1 MENLKSLDYQFT
13 AVPTQL
19 MILLDVNCRSMLF
32 TLCQLAS
39 YYTDKNGR
47 FFRTN
52 ADLAEESNLSQ
63 KLVIATIDTL
73 YRNGIVYVWSVGKGK
88 GKHSNYF
95 QLNTD
100 RFKDFEELSM
110 DDLKN
115 PENKIEMVNYRD
127 KGYSPL
133 YLRDG
138 NTAVP
143 LSNKQKTQQDVTSTL
158 SEHTQFII
166 TEIPPTISQ
175 NTNNINNIE
184 NTENEDNINNEN
196 NKEENIINSRE
207 EIEEKWKEIMLER
220 LGNGETVEYILEDF
234 AKNDWDCYQFC
245 KQTIRNGNFQ
255 FYEGLR
261 SFLRILNRKYGP
273 EGEYFD
279 VA

>member
-73 YRNGIVYVWSVGKGK
+73 YRNGIVYVWSVGKSK

-100 RFKDFEELSM
+100 RFKEFERLSM

-138 NTAVP
+138 NTTVP
-143 LSNKQKTQQDVTSTL
+143 LSTKQETQQDITSTHP
-158 SEHTQFII
+158 EHTQPTI
-166 TEIPPTISQ
+166 TEISSTISQ

-184 NTENEDNINNEN
+184 NRDNEDNINNEN
-196 NKEENIINSRE
+196 NKEENILNSRE
-207 EIEEKWKEIMLER
+207 EIEEMWSEIMLER
-220 LGNGETVEYILEDF
+220 LGNGERVEYILEDF

-255 FYEGLR
+255 YYEDLR